1 MTAPSPRAIVPAME
15 PNTATAAAPGLVRR
29 TLQQAARDTVYL
41 AAGVLTSSLALTVWI
56 TGLTLSLSLV
66 IFIVGLPV
74 VVASAIAFRWTA
86 ELDRRNAA
94 WLLGRPVRAVYR
106 AQGKGLRGLLGSTLR
121 DPQTSRDFVWL
132 VLHSVLGFT
141 LGCIGIGLVLLAA
154 GVATLPAWYWS
165 LPHGADIGIW
175 QADELWEAF
184 ALAVLAVP
192 LAIVAIG
199 ALRVC
204 ALAESGLA
212 VTLLHGDDDGVR
224 TTAADTEAASAK
236 RRFDPEVALSLHVSL
251 TAFVALLMAI
261 IWVGSGLGYFWPAWV
276 WLGIAAPL
284 AIHVVIRRARR
295 APAIRGR
302 GVRVHA
308 ELWCVV
314 VGYLTIVWAL
324 AGGGAFWPFW
334 AAFGLGIP
342 LGIHA
347 LVVFRDRL
355 GPNRERELAE
365 RVDELTRTRRGAL
378 DVQAAELRRIERD
391 LHDGAQA
398 RLVSLSMLVGRAE
411 EQLADRPEVAA
422 LVRRAREEAGAAIGE
437 LRDLARGI
445 APPVLT
451 DRGLGAAVQ
460 ALGVR
465 APMAVTVDV
474 FDDGR
479 PPPVV
484 ETAAYFVVAEA
495 LTNVAKHAGGAAATV
510 VVTRDSERLVVEV
523 TDEGPGGADPQ
534 GGGLEGLRHR
544 VEAIDGTLRVT
555 SPAGGPTMIRAEL
568 PCAS

>member
-1 MTAPSPRAIVPAME
+1 ME
-15 PNTATAAAPGLVRR
+15 SNTATTAAPGLVRR
-29 TLQQAARDTVYL
+29 TLSQAARDTIYL
-41 AAGVLTSSLALTVWI
+41 AAGVLTSSLAFAVWV

-74 VVASAIAFRWTA
+74 VIASAIAFRWTA

-94 WLLGRPVRAVYR
+94 WLLRRPVRAVYR
-106 AQGKGLRGLLGSTLR
+106 AQGKGFRGVLRSTLS

-132 VLHSVLGFT
+132 VLHSMLGFT
-141 LGCIGIGLVLLAA
+141 FGCIGLGLVLLVA

-175 QADELWEAF
+175 HADELWEAF
-184 ALAVLAVP
+184 ALALLAVP
-192 LAIVAIG
+192 LALVTIG

-212 VTLLHGDDDGVR
+212 VALLDGDDDGVST
-224 TTAADTEAASAK
+224 TTAATDPAAPK
-236 RRFDPEVALSLHVSL
+236 RRRFDPEVALSLHVSL
-251 TAFVALLMAI
+251 TAFIALLMAI
-261 IWVGSGLGYFWPAWV
+261 IWIGSGLGYFWPAWV

-284 AIHVVIRRARR
+284 AIHVVIRRACR

-302 GVRVHA
+302 SVRVHA
-308 ELWCVV
+308 EVWCVI

-324 AGGGAFWPFW
+324 AGGGPFWPFW
-334 AAFGLGIP
+334 TAFGLGIP

-355 GPNRERELAE
+355 GPNRERELTE

-495 LTNVAKHAGGAAATV
+495 LTNVAKHAGGAAASV
-510 VVTRDSERLVVEV
+510 VVTRDSEQLVVEV
-523 TDEGPGGADPQ
+523 SDEGPGGADPQ
-534 GGGLEGLRHR
+534 GGGLKGLRHR

-555 SPAGGPTMIRAEL
+555 SPAGGPTTIRAEL